1 MNTKPEPGEWR
12 PVSEYREEFG
22 WVPTCKLGERGFN
35 LCRRVHGDEW
45 VEHGSGVTTVTH
57 HSFAAPTH
65 FIILPEAPNDQP
77 HDF

>member
-1 MNTKPEPGEWR
+1 MTAPQARTGR
-12 PVSEYREEFG
+12 VAA
-22 WVPTCKLGERGFN
+22 GERRFN

-65 FIILPEAPNDQP
+65 FIILPETPK
-77 HDF
+77 